1 MVHFV
6 DPLLIYGYGSIP
18 INTIFNG
25 MNIHLPAILMFIL
38 MFTRGIGFWPIPIYI
53 NCMVLLVRN
62 FHCISWCIDGLQ
74 WCQENDRLKREV
86 MALKDL
92 LSFDQPLGVKHCLY
106 LFVSAHLDLSI
117 YIYIIS
123 ISASGCLS
131 ISISISMFAHAPTY
145 KSGKLRESAV
155 TQGFLRC
162 VYFWGKGFSD
172 FRSLFVSGMINIQR
186 TPTNQLGSAKS
197 IVQELHQKE
206 KSNLEAQVTVE
217 QDVLVGNWSG
227 THVRGFFSWYKC
239 YIMLYI
245 YIHTHTYCICRGV
258 NCSFYRTLSFTITF
272 ELELIP
278 WCQPPPTSC
287 SRSKVRDLWRNW
299 RCGGSN
305 GRAPKDI
312 RLTRSWWI

>member
-1 MVHFV
+1 
-6 DPLLIYGYGSIP
+6 
-18 INTIFNG
+18 
-25 MNIHLPAILMFIL
+25 
-38 MFTRGIGFWPIPIYI
+38 
-53 NCMVLLVRN
+53 
-62 FHCISWCIDGLQ
+62 
-74 WCQENDRLKREV
+74 
-86 MALKDL
+86 
-92 LSFDQPLGVKHCLY
+92 
-106 LFVSAHLDLSI
+106 
-117 YIYIIS
+117 
-123 ISASGCLS
+123 
-131 ISISISMFAHAPTY
+131 MFAHAPTY